1 MKQEAPA
8 VVILAAGRGIRMNSD
23 LPKALQSVCGRP
35 MLGFLTDAVS
45 SLKPSKTI
53 VVAGWRSGL
62 VKDFVGRSAEVVLQ
76 KELLGSGHAVMQ
88 SARALKNFSGPVLVL
103 YCDTPLISPRTL
115 ERLLER
121 YHASG
126 ASCVLLA
133 VEFTD
138 PTGYGRVLRGQG
150 GTVAAIVEENDATPS
165 EKAIREVN
173 VGCYVF
179 SGEKLFA
186 ALKLV
191 PRNEKKKE
199 YYLTDAVG
207 ILAREGRVEMV
218 MAQDDTE
225 TLGANTP
232 LDLAALE
239 GRMQEKILE
248 ALMAQ
253 GVRIRDPRTTTID
266 AGVKIGAGTTVL
278 PHTVIEDGSVIGKNC
293 TIGPFA
299 RIRGKSRIGDRVIV
313 GNFVEVVRS
322 VIGAGTN
329 VKHLSY
335 VGDSV
340 IGKGVNVGAG
350 TITANYD
357 GRAKHRTTVKDG
369 ASIGSGTVL
378 VAPVT
383 VGKHAVTGAG
393 SVVTKGQNVRDGQ
406 TVAGVPAR
414 PLGDKKT
421 KRKSERKHR

>member
-1 MKQEAPA
+1 
-8 VVILAAGRGIRMNSD
+8 MNSG
-23 LPKALQSVCGRP
+23 LPKALQPLCGRP
-35 MLGFLTDAVS
+35 MLGFLTDAVKA
-45 SLKPSKTI
+45 LEPAKT
-53 VVAGWRSGL
+53 VVVVGWRSDL
-62 VKDFVGRSAEVVLQ
+62 VKIFVGRSVEVVLQ

-88 SARALKNFSGPVLVL
+88 AEHALKGFSGPVLVL
-103 YCDTPLISPRTL
+103 YCDTPLVSTHTL
-115 ERLLER
+115 EQLLER
-121 YHASG
+121 YHATG
-126 ASCVLLA
+126 ADCVLLSVKFA
-133 VEFTD
+133 D
-138 PTGYGRVLRGQG
+138 PTGYGRVIRGQG
-150 GTVAAIVEENDATPS
+150 GTVAAIVEESDATS
-165 EKAIREVN
+165 AEKAIREVN

-179 SGEKLFA
+179 SGEKLFKV
-186 ALKLV
+186 LKQV

-207 ILAREGRVEMV
+207 ILAREGGVEAV
-218 MAQDDTE
+218 VAQDASE
-225 TLGANTP
+225 MQGANTP
-232 LDLAALE
+232 RELAALE

-248 ALMAQ
+248 ALMTQ

-278 PHTVIEDGSVIGKNC
+278 PHTVIEDGSVIGKDC

-313 GNFVEVVRS
+313 GNFVEIVRS
-322 VIGAGTN
+322 VIGNGTS

-340 IGKGVNVGAG
+340 IGKDVNIGAG

-383 VGKHAVTGAG
+383 VGKRAVTGAG
-393 SVVTKGQNVRDGQ
+393 SVVTKRQNVRDGQ

-414 PLGDKKT
+414 PLINKNKKGVT
-421 KRKSERKHR
+421 GGR